1 MAAKKKAKTKL
12 KSKSKPRT
20 KTPPKKKSV
29 KKSVASKSP
38 KKAMKKA
45 MKKASKKTAPKK
57 TAKKKAPAKAPIR
70 AKTVPPPKLAP
81 VNPRR
86 DRREVDE
93 SLSGIKRAPAQSPD
107 LRGASRAQLASSE
120 SVDELLDEGNTF
132 EAGVVT
138 GVEEADD
145 ADEQEV
151 HTHEFP
157 EDDVPEEYLDK
168 ED

>member
-1 MAAKKKAKTKL
+1 MAAKKKAKA
-12 KSKSKPRT
+12 KSKSKLKPRT
-20 KTPPKKKSV
+20 KTAPKKKSNKKSVVARSPKKSV
-29 KKSVASKSP
+29 KKTP
-38 KKAMKKA
+38 
-45 MKKASKKTAPKK
+45 KKTAPKK
-57 TAKKKAPAKAPIR
+57 QAKKKTSAKAPAPAK
-70 AKTVPPPKLAP
+70 TVVPPRLAP
-81 VNPRR
+81 TNPRR

-93 SLSGIKRAPAQSPD
+93 SLSGVRRAPAQSPD
-107 LRGASRAQLASSE
+107 LRGASRAELASSE

>member
-1 MAAKKKAKTKL
+1 MAAKKKAKAKS

-20 KTPPKKKSV
+20 KIPPKKTSAR
-29 KKSVASKSP
+29 KSVAARSP
-38 KKAMKKA
+38 KKPGKKTP
-45 MKKASKKTAPKK
+45 KKTAPKK
-57 TAKKKAPAKAPIR
+57 AAKKRIPAKAPIR
-70 AKTVPPPKLAP
+70 TKAVAPPKLAP
-81 VNPRR
+81 ANPRR

-93 SLSGIKRAPAQSPD
+93 SLSGVKRSPAQSPD
-107 LRGASRAQLASSE
+107 LRGASRAQLANSE

-132 EAGVVT
+132 EAGVVS